1 MPLSQKQKRHLKQI
15 AHDKK
20 PVVMVGTAGLTENVM
35 SEIDSSISHHEL
47 IKVKLNVSD
56 RDAKQEMA
64 QHIADTIGAELIQTI
79 GHIAIYYRAAEKP
92 VLVLPKN

>member
-1 MPLSQKQKRHLKQI
+1 
-15 AHDKK
+15 
-20 PVVMVGTAGLTENVM
+20 MVGSAGLTENVM
-35 SEIDSSISHHEL
+35 NEIDSSIAHHEL

-64 QHIADTIGAELIQTI
+64 QHIAETLAAELIQTI

-92 VLVLPKN
+92 VIVLPKN

>member
-1 MPLSQKQKRHLKQI
+1 MIGS
-15 AHDKK
+15 
-20 PVVMVGTAGLTENVM
+20 AGLTENVM
-35 SEIDSSISHHEL
+35 NEIDSSIAHHEL

-64 QHIADTIGAELIQTI
+64 QHIAETLAAELIQTI

-92 VLVLPKN
+92 VIVLPKN

>member
-1 MPLSQKQKRHLKQI
+1 MPLSQKQKRHLKQL

-20 PVVMVGTAGLTENVM
+20 PVVMVGSAGLTDNVM
-35 SEIDSSISHHEL
+35 NEIDSSIAHHEL

-56 RDAKQEMA
+56 RDAKQAMA
-64 QHIADTIGAELIQTI
+64 QHIADTLGAELIQTI

-92 VLVLPKN
+92 VIALPKN